1 MAAHRRRPILN
12 FDNTRKA
19 RDYYRELDPLNH
31 YSEEELR
38 SRYRF
43 GREGIN
49 FIVELLSDEIAPST
63 SRSHSLSATEQVL
76 VALRFLASGSF
87 LEVIGDTFLSYDKS
101 TVSRVVR
108 RVTLALASKVND
120 FVKFPTTPN
129 ERDEIKHGLFR
140 VGGFPSAIGC
150 IDGTHVRIKAP
161 SQNEPDFINRKGFHS
176 VNVQAI
182 CNHEGSFTNV
192 VARWPGSTH
201 DSHIFRT
208 SAVCRLLEGQCGLEF
223 GVLLGDSGYACTPFL
238 MTPYP
243 QPCTRSEEQFNRA
256 HKTTR
261 CIIERSFGLLKRRF
275 HVLHS
280 EIRMAPDRVCTIIVA
295 CIVLHNIAIRLREPE
310 VDDGVVGEEEYD
322 LHEEYRGPD
331 NGNAVRRHI
340 TDTFF

>member
-1 MAAHRRRPILN
+1 MGIRLLA
-12 FDNTRKA
+12 
-19 RDYYRELDPLNH
+19 NH
-31 YSEEELR
+31 S
-38 SRYRF
+38 
-43 GREGIN
+43 
-49 FIVELLSDEIAPST
+49 LLSDEIAPST
-63 SRSHSLSATEQVL
+63 RRSHSFSATELVL
-76 VALRFLASGSF
+76 VTLRFLASGSF

-101 TVSRVVR
+101 TVSRVLRGVP
-108 RVTLALASKVND
+108 LALASKVND

-129 ERDEIKHGLFR
+129 ERDKIKHGLFR

-182 CNHEGSFTNV
+182 CNHKGSFTNV

-201 DSHIFRT
+201 DSHMFRT

-238 MTPYP
+238 MTPSP
-243 QPCTRSEEQFNRA
+243 QPRTRSEEQFNRA
-256 HKTTR
+256 HKTTP

-310 VDDGVVGEEEYD
+310 VDDGVVGEEE
-322 LHEEYRGPD
+322 
-331 NGNAVRRHI
+331 
-340 TDTFF
+340 